1 MGIPFRN
8 IISLKIRFY
17 AKNISDCILK
27 MAPKG
32 QTVEQK
38 RAKALTWFKKQKT
51 FFHMKVFTALT
62 IKVGCVFQMVIQ
74 SEFRT
79 RQYKDGSH
87 REGTPV

>member
-1 MGIPFRN
+1 
-8 IISLKIRFY
+8 
-17 AKNISDCILK
+17 

-51 FFHMKVFTALT
+51 FFHMKVLTALT

-79 RQYKDGSH
+79 RQYRDGSH
-87 REGTPV
+87 REGTPA